1 MPANLTPQYLKAE
14 EQYRRAQTPEEELRC
29 LELMLREIPK
39 HKGTDKLQAELK
51 AKISKSRQEVE
62 QAKKTAKKSHHGPH
76 IQRQGAGQATI
87 VGGPNAGKSQLLARL
102 TRATPEIAPYPFTT
116 REPQPGMMPWEDVM
130 VQLID
135 TPPITADVLD
145 PLVLGLIRG
154 SDLVLLMFDA
164 GSDEGIDALQAVLD
178 RLSATK
184 TRLARQSYLDEEDI
198 GLSFTQTLLVH
209 NKIDLPGAEERIALL
224 KEFCPLDFP
233 EVRISA
239 EHGTG
244 LEELRAGVYRALDV
258 VRVYTKL
265 PTKKE
270 ADYDKPFTLKRGSTL
285 LDVAELVHRDLAAS
299 FKYARVWGSAVL
311 APGTQM
317 KGDYVL
323 HDRDVVEIHA

>member
-1 MPANLTPQYLKAE
+1 MPANLTPQYKKVE
-14 EQYRRAQTPEEELRC
+14 DEYRRAQTPDEELRC
-29 LELMLREIPK
+29 LELMLREVPK

-51 AKISKSRQEVE
+51 AKISKAKHETE
-62 QAKKTAKKSHHGPH
+62 QAKKSGKKGHHGPH
-76 IQRQGAGQATI
+76 IQRQGAGRTI
-87 VGGPNAGKSQLLARL
+87 ILGGPNAGKSSLLAKL

-145 PLVLGLIRG
+145 PTVLGLIRG
-154 SDLVLLMFDA
+154 SDLALLMFDA
-164 GSDEGIDALQAVLD
+164 GSDDGIDAFQPVLE
-178 RLSATK
+178 RLDQTK
-184 TRLARQSYLDEEDI
+184 TRLAKESYLDEEDV
-198 GLSFTQTLLVH
+198 GLSFTQAFLVH

-224 KEFCPLDFP
+224 KEFCSVDFW
-233 EVRISA
+233 EFRISA
-239 EHGTG
+239 EHGSG
-244 LEELRAGVYRALDV
+244 LEELRTAIYESLDV

-270 ADYDKPFTLKRGSTL
+270 ADYDKPFTLKRGGTL
-285 LDVAELVHRDLAAS
+285 LEVAELVHRDLAAN

-317 KGDYVL
+317 KGDYVV
-323 HDRDVVEIHA
+323 HDKDVVEIHA